1 MYGPNPP
8 APVAVS
14 EVEPPTQIAGG
25 IGTVTVGLEFTVT
38 ETVAVLL
45 QPVAGAVP
53 VTVYVVVAVG
63 FATTVAPV
71 DGVKP
76 VVGDQANVLN
86 AIEELAVKLTELPL
100 HMAGAVGVT
109 VTVGLGLMVMRT
121 EAELAG
127 HGEIAGKLYVKVT
140 EPPAS
145 DAGDVYKPVD
155 VTPVPD
161 QVPPEGVPV
170 NCKVAPPAH
179 TDCGG
184 PALTIGAWETV
195 TGREML
201 AVQPVKP
208 LTVADKV
215 TV

>member
-1 MYGPNPP
+1 VDVPI
-8 APVAVS
+8 
-14 EVEPPTQIAGG
+14 QIAAGVGTDTLG
-25 IGTVTVGLEFTVT
+25 IGFTVTV
-38 ETVAVLL
+38 TVAVLL
-45 QPVAGAVP
+45 QPVEGAVP
-53 VTVYVVVAVG
+53 VNVYVVVAIG
-63 FATTVAPV
+63 FAVT
-71 DGVKP
+71 DEP
-76 VVGDQANVLN
+76 VVADNPVEGDQANVLE

-100 HMAGAVGVT
+100 QIAGASGAI

-121 EAELAG
+121 EDELAG

-140 EPPAS
+140 EPPVS
-145 DAGDVYKPVD
+145 DAGDVYKPED
-155 VTPVPD
+155 VTPAPD

-184 PALTIGAWETV
+184 PALTVGAWVTV
-195 TGREML
+195 TGFDIL
-201 AVQPVKP
+201 AVHPGKP

>member
-1 MYGPNPP
+1 MGL
-8 APVAVS
+8 
-14 EVEPPTQIAGG
+14 GF
-25 IGTVTVGLEFTVT
+25 TVTV
-38 ETVAVLL
+38 TVAVLL
-45 QPVAGAVP
+45 HPVVGAVP
-53 VTVYVVVAVG
+53 VTVYAVVAVG
-63 FATTVAPV
+63 FATTVAPD

-100 HMAGAVGVT
+100 QMAGARGAT
-109 VTVGLGLMVMRT
+109 DTVGFGLMVIRT
-121 EAELAG
+121 IAELAG
-127 HGEIAGKLYVKVT
+127 QVGVAGKLYVKVT

-145 DAGDVYKPVD
+145 DAGDVYKPDD
-155 VTPVPD
+155 VIPVPD
-161 QVPPEGVPV
+161 HVPPEGDPV